1 MKHTHLIYVL
11 SDAPEEVTI
20 PLETALA
27 SGSKHQFKLIAPKT
41 VYKTDFAEADFIL
54 IDYQFF
60 QKNAEMF
67 KHSSGFINKLAIYAT
82 LTDHEEWNDILK
94 STKIQHFFGTS
105 GVQLA
110 NQYLHYLNAILN
122 KTFWTA
128 DTFLTPPFSAHS
140 KTEVK
145 TSDKL
150 DHQIEKIIE
159 KHDLSNCFEGF
170 KPILINIL
178 NETLTNALYNAPVD
192 AHGNFIHQK
201 KNRKSL
207 VQAAENLAPLVE
219 ITEDSEKMVISVK
232 DFYGTLKREVVEHYL
247 TSGKVAEKE
256 GGAGV
261 GMYMIMKHAHQLIIN
276 VEPSKLTEF
285 MIVIHKF
292 KRFYHYQGLEKSFHF
307 FQRGTK

>member
-1 MKHTHLIYVL
+1 M
-11 SDAPEEVTI
+11 
-20 PLETALA
+20 
-27 SGSKHQFKLIAPKT
+27 Q
-41 VYKTDFAEADFIL
+41 
-54 IDYQFF
+54 
-60 QKNAEMF
+60 
-67 KHSSGFINKLAIYAT
+67 
-82 LTDHEEWNDILK
+82 
-94 STKIQHFFGTS
+94 
-105 GVQLA
+105 
-110 NQYLHYLNAILN
+110 YLNAVLDRN
-122 KTFWTA
+122 FWSA
-128 DTFLTPPFSAHS
+128 ETFLTPPFSAHS
-140 KTEVK
+140 KSEVK
-145 TSDKL
+145 TSDQL

-192 AHGNFIHQK
+192 PHGNFLHQK

-207 VQAAENLAPLVE
+207 VTALENMAPVVE

-247 TSGKVAEKE
+247 TNGKVAEKE

-276 VEPSKLTEF
+276 VEPSKMTEF

-307 FQRGTK
+307 FQRSTK